1 MPFARRPLTD
11 TEAARP
17 CPWCA
22 VEPGQRCVNPDG
34 SLFQPGSH
42 SSRRTGVLIGTPSR
56 RMGIGK
62 NQVTAGGHYEF
73 GLWAP
78 T

>member
-1 MPFARRPLTD
+1 MPFARRPLTE

-42 SSRRTGVLIGTPSR
+42 SSRRTGYS
-56 RMGIGK
+56 
-62 NQVTAGGHYEF
+62 
-73 GLWAP
+73 
-78 T
+78 